1 MKRVILMLISILVM
15 QFISNISISQ
25 PNGEIKGKVVDRLT
39 KQPVADAI
47 VSIEKTGIK
56 AGTDLNGEFRFTGL
70 ESGTFTIKISTIGYV
85 PILINDVVV
94 MRGREAEVYAELD
107 IIQTDEIIVEAERF
121 VKPSDIVS
129 SFKNLRYEE
138 IRRAPGGFED
148 IGRVVQ
154 TLPGVSFVNDGR
166 NDLIVR
172 GGSPAENLFL
182 LDNSPIPNI
191 NHFGSQGA
199 TGGPTSLVNLDLV
212 REINFITGGF
222 SARYGDK
229 LSSVL
234 EIKLREGNRERFAA
248 DINLSATGLGA
259 VFEGPIGGNKK
270 GSFILS
276 ARRSYLDFIFNAAG
290 FGFIPEYTD
299 FQLKA
304 NYDISK
310 SNAITFNFIGN
321 LDKVRFNNDTEE
333 KKQDNEDI
341 LKNNQSGYSNSIELR
356 TLTSSKSYLLTTL
369 SRSFTKFDFSGRDAN
384 FVETFKNNSE
394 EGETQ
399 LKSEFFVLPVKSTQ
413 ISFGAGISIIDF
425 KNDIAK
431 TADTL
436 FFADPNPII
445 IPAVNLNTDNN
456 AIKGFGYIQVTQS
469 PATWLRLNAGL
480 RFDYFNFITNKS
492 YVSPRVSA
500 NISLLKNL
508 NLNLNYGIFYQSPS
522 YIWLVSNPEN
532 KALNNIRADHYIAGL
547 EYLFSS
553 DTRATVEVYYKD
565 YKNYPVSQA
574 RPYFILANNGGDFQK
589 PENFGLE
596 PLVSEGTGFA
606 RGVEFFFQ
614 KALTE
619 KLYGTVNLSIFEAK
633 YKSLDGIE
641 RPSDYDNKFLFTM
654 TGGYLFGNGWEFASK
669 FRFYGGRPYTPI
681 NPTTGIQQVSQYNS
695 ERLPNYY
702 SLDVRLD
709 KRWDF
714 SKWSLITYIDI
725 QNITGRKNI
734 TNYKWNKYKQ
744 EIEANESLGVFPT
757 IGINAMF

>member
-1 MKRVILMLISILVM
+1 MKTIVLMTVLILVS
-15 QFISNISISQ
+15 QFITNISISQ
-25 PNGEIKGKVVDRLT
+25 PKGEINGKVVDRLT
-39 KQPVADAI
+39 KQPIPDAI
-47 VSIEKTGIK
+47 VIIEKTEIK
-56 AGTDLNGEFRFTGL
+56 TGTDLNGEFRFTGL
-70 ESGTFTIKISTIGYV
+70 ESGTFTIKISTVGYV

-94 MRGREAEVYAELD
+94 MSGREAEVYAELD

-121 VKPSDIVS
+121 VKPGDISS
-129 SFKNLRYEE
+129 SFKNLKYEE

-182 LDNSPIPNI
+182 VDNSPIPNI
-191 NHFGSQGA
+191 NHFGTQGA
-199 TGGPTSLVNLDLV
+199 TGGPTSIVNLDLV

-234 EIKLREGNRERFAA
+234 EVKLREGNRERFAA

-259 VFEGPIGGNKK
+259 VIEGPIGKDRK
-270 GSFILS
+270 GSYLFS

-304 NYDISK
+304 NYDISR

-333 KKQDNEDI
+333 KRQDNEDI
-341 LKNNQSGYSNSIELR
+341 LKNNQAGYSNSIELR

-369 SRSFTKFDFSGRDAN
+369 SRNYTKFDFSGRNAN
-384 FVETFKNNSE
+384 FVENFRNNST

-399 LKSEFFVLPVKSTQ
+399 LKAEYFVLPVKSTQ
-413 ISFGAGISIIDF
+413 ISFGAGISLIDF

-436 FFADPNPII
+436 FFVNPNPII
-445 IPAVNLNTDNN
+445 IPEVNFITDNN
-456 AIKGFGYIQVTQS
+456 ATKGFGFIQVTQTPVS
-469 PATWLRLNAGL
+469 WLRINAGI
-480 RFDYFNFITNKS
+480 RYDYFNFINNKS
-492 YVSPRVSA
+492 YVSPRLSA
-500 NISLLKNL
+500 NISVMKNL
-508 NLNLNYGIFYQSPS
+508 SLNLNYGIFYQSPS

-532 KALNNIRADHYIAGL
+532 KALNNIRADHYIAGI

-553 DTRATVEVYYKD
+553 DSRVTVEVYYKK
-565 YKNYPVSQA
+565 YNNYPVSQT
-574 RPYFILANNGGDFQK
+574 RPYFILANNGGNFQQS
-589 PENFGLE
+589 ENFGLE
-596 PLVSEGTGFA
+596 PLISEGTGYS
-606 RGVEFFFQ
+606 RGIEFFYQ

-619 KLYGTVNLSIFEAK
+619 RLYGTVNLSIFEAR

-641 RPSDYDNKFLFTM
+641 RPSDFDNKFLFTA
-654 TGGYLFGNGWEFASK
+654 TGGYLFGKGWEFASK

-695 ERLPNYY
+695 ARLPNYY